1 MPCRSSGSRWLP
13 FVNGRRGAALG
24 AWKRSSTPQ
33 FGGGVLWRYRLA
45 TISSV
50 VGNETRRTTRGSTMM
65 RGSGRVHGPRGSSAH
80 GEAGGILRCD
90 RQAEDMLKPFFPTAA
105 DGAVL
110 PPELRG
116 LAAGAQSGP
125 PGVRRSL
132 TLESSGD
139 RLRIEVTVPAD
150 GLTSREREVAL
161 LVSDGLRSREV
172 AERLGIASQTVKS
185 HLKTIFDKLGVRNRV
200 ELARRLVHH

>member
-1 MPCRSSGSRWLP
+1 L
-13 FVNGRRGAALG
+13 
-24 AWKRSSTPQ
+24 
-33 FGGGVLWRYRLA
+33 
-45 TISSV
+45 
-50 VGNETRRTTRGSTMM
+50 
-65 RGSGRVHGPRGSSAH
+65 
-80 GEAGGILRCD
+80 
-90 RQAEDMLKPFFPTAA
+90 
-105 DGAVL
+105 
-110 PPELRG
+110 
-116 LAAGAQSGP
+116 GP

-132 TLESSGD
+132 TLEANGE
-139 RLRIEVTVPAD
+139 RLRIEVTAVGKDRTQFHLWREPMVETATPGVETIAPAD